1 MKRALTFAGFLRVAP
16 CPEDA
21 HVLTGERAAW
31 EAGASAPVRLSFGGG
46 KPAETSNGSQNGSQN
61 GGGGVATS
69 NGGGAKKTWK
79 LALDDDEDGDAGGD
93 DLVDE
98 DALLESSAPVKRA
111 TEVVREWLHGGG
123 AAGGRRACFR
133 SPAASVFVLRCLF
146 VPKVLVQCGKERFR
160 FCFDGR
166 PGLGAFAC
174 RMGASEQTA
183 RLVFFFP
190 QKGFLCALGRSHLS
204 SVVGNRT
211 FAIYYMGQSINSLPP
226 LR

>member
-16 CPEDA
+16 CPEEA
-21 HVLTGERAAW
+21 RVLTGERAAW

-123 AAGGRRACFR
+123 AAGGGGRVSVAQPPPCSCCGACSCRKCSF
-133 SPAASVFVLRCLF
+133 SAEKNDFVFVLMDVR
-146 VPKVLVQCGKERFR
+146 
-160 FCFDGR
+160 
-166 PGLGAFAC
+166 AW
-174 RMGASEQTA
+174 A
-183 RLVFFFP
+183 RLHVEWARPNRQHVWCSSFHRRAFF
-190 QKGFLCALGRSHLS
+190 AR
-204 SVVGNRT
+204 
-211 FAIYYMGQSINSLPP
+211 
-226 LR
+226 